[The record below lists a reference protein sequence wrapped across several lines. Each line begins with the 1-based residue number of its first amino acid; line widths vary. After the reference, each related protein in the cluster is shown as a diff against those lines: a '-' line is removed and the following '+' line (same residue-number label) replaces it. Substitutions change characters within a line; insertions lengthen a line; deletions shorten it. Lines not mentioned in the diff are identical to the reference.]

1 MIDALSPQM
10 SGIGRYC
17 WELCQRVPRQAD
29 VDRVHYYRS
38 GGFVRDPV
46 HYLASRQDCAA
57 DRLTRR
63 LLPKRWRQK
72 QVQRRLRNS
81 VVHGPNY
88 FLPESAEGGVVTV
101 HDLSVLKYPETHPA
115 ERVAHF
121 ERDFARS
128 LGRAAAIVTDT
139 EKIRREVIAELGIS
153 PDRIHAIHLGVD
165 PRYHHRSKPDV
176 QPYLDS
182 IGLNYRGYGLSV
194 STLEPRK
201 RIDALIGAWSDL
213 PSALRNRF
221 PMVLAG
227 QKGWLHDR
235 LGPQIDKAISEG
247 WLRWLGFVAED
258 DLPLL
263 YAGAA
268 TFLYPSLY
276 EGFGLPPL
284 EAMASGVPVV
294 VSDRSCLGE
303 VCGDAALYIDPD
315 DHDRFVDMIECAL
328 TDENVRIA
336 GAVAGPRRAA
346 LFQWERCAEQTAE
359 IYRSLWRDRVSS
371 QSGYGAD

>member
-1 MIDALSPQM
+1 M

-29 VDRVHYYRS
+29 VDRVHFYRS

-46 HYLASRQDCAA
+46 RYLASRRDSAG

-63 LLPKRWRQK
+63 LLPKRWRQE
-72 QVQRRLRNS
+72 QVQRRLRNT

-139 EKIRREVIAELGIS
+139 EKIRCEVIAELGIS

-182 IGLNYRGYGLSV
+182 IGLSYRGYGLSV

-201 RIDALIGAWSDL
+201 RIDALIRAWSDL
-213 PSALRNRF
+213 PPALRNRF
-221 PMVLAG
+221 PVVLAG

-235 LGPQIDKAISEG
+235 LGSQIDKAISEG

-303 VCGDAALYIDPD
+303 VCGDDALYVDPD
-315 DHDRFVDMIECAL
+315 DHDRFVEMIERAL

-346 LFQWERCAEQTAE
+346 LFQWERCAQQTAE
-359 IYRSLWRDRVSS
+359 IYRSLWRDRASS